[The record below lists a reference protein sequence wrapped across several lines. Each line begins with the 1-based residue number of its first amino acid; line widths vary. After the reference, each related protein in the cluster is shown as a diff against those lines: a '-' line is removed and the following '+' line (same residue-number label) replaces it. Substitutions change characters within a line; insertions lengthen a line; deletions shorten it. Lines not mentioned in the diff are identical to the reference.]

1 MYYYITGACWATV
14 AVGLSGVAVTAVYF
28 VQTTPLVI
36 VGGCEDGRINC
47 VRWIDFG
54 KIENKC
60 LNRYCKQNSVSSII
74 NNINAVVLILRMELK
89 CYVETLDYLQL

>member
-1 MYYYITGACWATV
+1 MDTI

-36 VGGCEDGRINC
+36 VGGCEDGRVNC

-54 KIENKC
+54 NIENKC
-60 LNRYCKQNSVSSII
+60 LNRYCGQNSIYYIV
-74 NNINAVVLILRMELK
+74 NDFNTVALILRMESK
-89 CYVETLDYLQL
+89 CYAEILDCLQL